1 MMNTGKSR
9 ESRWVDQYRETHYTS
24 VDIARKYSIEKSTV
38 RKRMYPPDIV
48 APFKNRTGLWEKE
61 KTIKHLGEPP
71 K

>member
-1 MMNTGKSR
+1 VNMGKSR
-9 ESRWVDQYRETHYTS
+9 EMVWVDQYRETHYTS
-24 VDIARKYSIEKSTV
+24 VDIARKYDLEKSTV

-48 APFKNRTGLWEKE
+48 APYGNRTGLWEKE